1 VSGRV
6 FLVAAESSGD
16 ALGADLA
23 GALKARDPSLE
34 LSGVGG
40 PLMAGAGVPSRADI
54 SGMAILGFIDGL
66 LAYERVKRAVADAVD
81 AVLDAKPDVVV
92 LIDSWGFTLRVAQGV
107 RAADP
112 SIKLVK
118 YIGPQVWAT
127 RAGRAKTLAASVDHL
142 ICIHDFELP
151 YYQPCGLPCT
161 VCGHPAFGRFKPGD
175 GPGFRARHTIAANK
189 RLLLVLPGSRPAEI
203 RRIGPALWATAAL
216 LRAERPDLRFAMVA
230 AHSVRDAAVA
240 QAPPDT
246 LIVEEAE
253 KEDAFAAAS
262 VALAAS
268 GTVTTEV
275 ALQGAPLVIGYK
287 LGWLT
292 ALIAQY
298 FLFKAKYATLMNVA
312 ADAEVAPEFLQ
323 HEMTPENLARAAA
336 PLLDDPAARA
346 AQVQRQ
352 NQALDRM
359 GRGRRPAS
367 EIAADVVLEMMSVD
381 ISIPESFR
389 ASEARPGTQ
398 GS

>member
-23 GALKARDPSLE
+23 RGLKVRDATLE
-34 LSGVGG
+34 LAGVGG
-40 PLMAGAGVPSRADI
+40 PLMAAAGVPSRADI

-66 LAYERVKRAVADAVD
+66 LAYERVKRAVSDAVK
-81 AVLDAKPDVVV
+81 AVLDAKPHVVV

-142 ICIHDFELP
+142 ICIHDFEVP
-151 YYQPCGLPCT
+151 YYEPYGLPCT

-175 GPGFRARHTIAANK
+175 EAAFRARHNIAADE
-189 RLLLVLPGSRPAEI
+189 RLVLVLPGSRPAEI
-203 RRIGPALWATAAL
+203 RRIGPTLWEAAAL
-216 LRAERPDLRFAMVA
+216 LRANRSDLRFAMVA
-230 AHSVRDAAVA
+230 AYSVHDAAVA
-240 QAPPDT
+240 QAPPGT

-253 KEDAFAAAS
+253 KEDAFATAT

-298 FLFKAKYATLMNVA
+298 ILFKAKYATLMNVA

-323 HEMTPENLARAAA
+323 HNMTPENLARAAA
-336 PLLDDPAARA
+336 SLLDDTIARSK
-346 AQVQRQ
+346 QIERQ
-352 NQALDRM
+352 NLALDRM
-359 GRGRRPAS
+359 GRGGRPAS
-367 EIAADVVLEMMSVD
+367 EIAADVVFQML
-381 ISIPESFR
+381 
-389 ASEARPGTQ
+389 ASQRR
-398 GS
+398 

>member
-1 VSGRV
+1 MSGRV

-23 GALKARDPSLE
+23 RALKARDPSLE
-34 LSGVGG
+34 LAGVGG
-40 PLMAGAGVPSRADI
+40 PLMTAADVPSRADI

-66 LAYERVKRAVADAVD
+66 LAYERVKRAVTDAVK
-81 AVLDAKPDVVV
+81 AVLAAKPDVVV
-92 LIDSWGFTLRVAQGV
+92 LIDSWGFTLRVARGV

-112 SIKLVK
+112 GIKLVK

-142 ICIHDFELP
+142 ICIHDFEVPFYEP
-151 YYQPCGLPCT
+151 YGLPCT
-161 VCGHPAFGRFKPGD
+161 VCGHPAFGRFKRGD
-175 GPGFRARHTIAANK
+175 EAAFRTRHNIAANE

-203 RRIGPALWATAAL
+203 RRIGPTLWEAAAL
-216 LRAERPDLRFAMVA
+216 LHANRSNLRFAMVA
-230 AHSVRDAAVA
+230 AQSVHDAAVA
-240 QAPPDT
+240 QAPAGT

-253 KEDAFAAAS
+253 KEDAFAAAT

-298 FLFKAKYATLMNVA
+298 ILFKAKYATLMNVA

-323 HEMTPENLARAAA
+323 RNMTPENLARAAS
-336 PLLDDPAARA
+336 PLLDDPSVRSK
-346 AQVQRQ
+346 QIERQ
-352 NQALDRM
+352 NLALDRM
-359 GRGRRPAS
+359 GRGGRAAS
-367 EIAADVVLEMMSVD
+367 EIAADVVLKILAEKSQPG
-381 ISIPESFR
+381 SIRVSG
-389 ASEARPGTQ
+389 ARPGTQ